1 MDTNRIQIH
10 QLQDFLLS
18 PEVQEALTCFVI
30 LSLFISPFPRP
41 GNRISANPPGRGGP
55 GLQS

>member
-18 PEVQEALTCFVI
+18 PEGQEALTCFFI
-30 LSLFISPFPRP
+30 LSLFIRPFPRP
-41 GNRISANPPGRGGP
+41 GNHVWANSLHPDCRANI
-55 GLQS
+55 